1 MELVL
6 MRPTSL
12 QSRPSEL
19 AMADPTKLL
28 EGFNYQHLYSWYVL
42 LELLDKGSKYEYG
55 YVENPKAESADDVT
69 LHPKQ
74 GQDAPAKYYQIK
86 WHTDHRNSYSFES
99 LTEVLSGTRSLL
111 EKLFDSWK
119 KLHAEDS
126 KIELWLVSN
135 WSPAPRDIGDY
146 IGGTDY
152 SLSKKFFECK
162 ANSPC
167 GRGRKAWLGKLNISE
182 EELNAFC
189 RQIRLR
195 LGFAGIKDFEEM
207 VDDRMARYNLQY
219 GDNPRAIAID
229 AITKLMKQSGESKRI
244 TRDGLLKIIE
254 ERGLRAR
261 DVATPSVS
269 LWIHG
274 WDKQMHDPPA
284 TIELNWTKF
293 FDWETRHIASQ
304 EDWNKKLFPQ
314 LKKAKGKF
322 NQRPDGRFID
332 LRGKLPLTASLA
344 VGLMF
349 PIVAGYRF
357 RVEQPTERGTFLW
370 YSNGVNSSE
379 QAFKVVEERDIAGG
393 ADLLIAFSVSG
404 NGLKNIRELANQIQ
418 PAVKAMVY
426 LEPDNGASKTAI
438 TCNEDVIALAT
449 QAVELIRDYRDKY
462 EIQKTHLVVFSPMS
476 FSLFLGQRLNSLG
489 EIITYERTSDGGYQ
503 ASVILKT
510 R

>member
-1 MELVL
+1 
-6 MRPTSL
+6 
-12 QSRPSEL
+12 
-19 AMADPTKLL
+19 MADPTKLL

-42 LELLDKGSKYEYG
+42 LELLDKDSKYEYG
-55 YVENPKAESADDVT
+55 YVENPKAESVDDVT

-86 WHTDHRNSYSFES
+86 WHTDHRNAYSFES

-119 KLHAEDS
+119 KLHAENS

-146 IGGTDY
+146 IGGADY

-189 RQIRLR
+189 RQLRLR

-207 VDDRMARYNLQY
+207 VDDRMARYDLQY

-229 AITKLMKQSGESKRI
+229 AITKLMKQGGESKRI
-244 TRDGLLKIIE
+244 TRDVLLKIIE
-254 ERGLRAR
+254 DRGLRAR
-261 DVATPSVS
+261 DATTPSVS

-274 WDKQMHDPPA
+274 WDKQTYGPPA
-284 TIELNWTKF
+284 TVELNWTKF
-293 FDWETRHIASQ
+293 FDWETRRIASH
-304 EDWNKKLFPQ
+304 EDWDNELFPQ
-314 LKKAKGKF
+314 LKTTKETL

-344 VGLMF
+344 VGFMF
-349 PIVAGYRF
+349 PIIAGYRF

-370 YSNGVNSSE
+370 HSNGVNPSE
-379 QAFKVVEERDIAGG
+379 RAFKVIEDQNIAEGT
-393 ADLLIAFSVSG
+393 DLLIAFSVTG
-404 NGLKNIRELANQIQ
+404 NGLRDLRILAEQLQ
-418 PAVKAMVY
+418 PAIKAMVY
-426 LEPDNGASKTAI
+426 LESDNGAGKTALA
-438 TCNEDVIALAT
+438 CNEDAVVLAI
-449 QAVELIRDYRDKY
+449 QAIELIRHYRNKY
-462 EIQKTHLVVFSPMS
+462 ATKKTHLVIFSPAS
-476 FSLFLGQRLNSLG
+476 FSLFLGQRLSSLG
-489 EIITYERTSDGGYQ
+489 EIITYERTKEGGYQ
-503 ASVILKT
+503 PSVMLKT